1 MGLSEV
7 NFPLIQS
14 IDLYSFMPLLFFWIA
29 TQLGLAPRNCPTLF
43 PIAATVHLC
52 QRERWD
58 EPTKHFGG
66 MSGVNRKS

>member
-1 MGLSEV
+1 
-7 NFPLIQS
+7 
-14 IDLYSFMPLLFFWIA
+14 MPLLFFWIA